1 MSMEKR
7 GSRSSQ
13 STKILMI
20 IWLMSLLSVSC
31 QQKLY
36 LELLTGGD
44 MKFWKSVEYS
54 WYITF
59 NKKTQRMLYYDENFK
74 ESYMNVQD
82 FISKGQFFRIK
93 GDTIFG
99 SWVFDKYHYTIP
111 VETLKRVPISSK
123 RLAVRYRK
131 KGRIVKFIHY
141 SPKKRKS
148 EF

>member
-1 MSMEKR
+1 MEKR

-31 QQKLY
+31 QQKPY

-44 MKFWKSVEYS
+44 MKYWKFPEYPL
-54 WYITF
+54 YLTF

-93 GDTIFG
+93 GDTIFR
-99 SWVFDKYHYTIP
+99 SWVFDTYHDTIP
-111 VETLKRVPISSK
+111 VDTLMIVSISSK
-123 RLAVRYRK
+123 RLVLRFCK
-131 KGRIVKFIHY
+131 DCGGVKLIHY